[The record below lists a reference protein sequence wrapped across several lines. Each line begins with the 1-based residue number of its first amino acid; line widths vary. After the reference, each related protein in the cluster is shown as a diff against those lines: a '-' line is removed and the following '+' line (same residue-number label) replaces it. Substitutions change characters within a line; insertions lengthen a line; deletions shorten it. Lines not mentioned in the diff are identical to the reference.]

1 MRQIVGA
8 RYTLLDGEAAADHA
22 LCVDGDRIIAA
33 GALAELVAR
42 YPDAELIGG
51 DSFILCPGFI
61 NAHDHGRA
69 LGTLALGAAD
79 DFLEVWLAGLGSLPQ
94 IPPYLAALYSG
105 LQLLRGGVTGVAHS
119 HNPAR
124 WADMPAEIPEAIRG
138 YRDAG
143 IRVAMHP
150 PIIDQ
155 NMLVYAERERFLA
168 LLPPDLRA
176 QVGAAHEIDLS
187 ADAYFDM
194 LDALYDAHHDSVNH
208 RVHIQVSPAGG
219 QWCGDGLIQRACDWA
234 RRRNT
239 RAQMH
244 LLETRYQRHYAYKT
258 WGVSFVKRLDEI
270 GALGPWLTLAH
281 MVWVEEEDINL
292 LAERGVGIAH
302 NISSNLRLRSGLA
315 PIAEMVAAGVPVGI
329 GLDGQT
335 LDDDQ
340 DFLREMR
347 LAWTL
352 ANRDGM
358 AAADLSAKA
367 VWRMGTSNAA
377 DISFGAEAGL
387 GRLDVGA
394 RADLVLLDWEAV
406 RGRWAPMEFPPSE
419 LLPAFMLRRA
429 KGEQVRGVMVAGE
442 WVLRDGAHARFD
454 VDEVEREIYARLDF
468 VADGGAPEL
477 GEYLREFYRGWD
489 EDDLPPLRR

>member
-1 MRQIVGA
+1 M
-8 RYTLLDGEAAADHA
+8 
-22 LCVDGDRIIAA
+22 
-33 GALAELVAR
+33 
-42 YPDAELIGG
+42 
-51 DSFILCPGFI
+51 
-61 NAHDHGRA
+61 
-69 LGTLALGAAD
+69 
-79 DFLEVWLAGLGSLPQ
+79 
-94 IPPYLAALYSG
+94 
-105 LQLLRGGVTGVAHS
+105 
-119 HNPAR
+119 
-124 WADMPAEIPEAIRG
+124 
-138 YRDAG
+138 
-143 IRVAMHP
+143 
-150 PIIDQ
+150 
-155 NMLVYAERERFLA
+155 
-168 LLPPDLRA
+168 
-176 QVGAAHEIDLS
+176 
-187 ADAYFDM
+187 
-194 LDALYDAHHDSVNH
+194 
-208 RVHIQVSPAGG
+208 
-219 QWCGDGLIQRACDWA
+219 
-234 RRRNT
+234 
-239 RAQMH
+239 
-244 LLETRYQRHYAYKT
+244 
-258 WGVSFVKRLDEI
+258 SFVKRLDEI

-394 RADLVLLDWEAV
+394 RADLVLLDWEAI
-406 RGRWAPMEFPPSE
+406 RGRWAPMEFPPPE

-468 VADGGAPEL
+468 ADAGLSSSLAA
-477 GEYLREFYRGWD
+477 YLREFYRSWD